1 MTVADAPSV
10 TPPTPETCDHPA
22 PVTGI
27 LAHEFAHYEG
37 AIGPEGL
44 RRTVTY
50 YGPIVGGLPIRA
62 WHCEKCGLLRL
73 TYPDGRTEERRLY
86 PGPQPGL
93 LAEASPVATERVH
106 YGMQARVSGLSA
118 QPAFM
123 DQLTG
128 GESIVRPIQ
137 FPTVTLPA
145 WDAITWLTVLG
156 MISVLVGLLFA
167 GLFAALSY
175 STPSVELPLV
185 LTIVFIF
192 VAVIALRLIV
202 VAIRHFAPAD
212 KLSPSVAETMRGTPE
227 LDAATRAVV
236 VLLVVCV
243 MGLFASAVLATY
255 TYSTPGAEL
264 PVVVRQPL
272 ERDRRR
278 GDQGC
283 FRHRPSLHR
292 PLAALARASM
302 PLHAPPDQDIVIV
315 GATGDLAQ
323 RKLIPALYNLH
334 RQKLLPAKGEIIGAA
349 PFDWDD
355 QRFRDLAE
363 SAVKQFSRTPLR
375 TIDLRVIRQATP
387 LRTAPARR

>member
-1 MTVADAPSV
+1 VAVADAPTV

-73 TYPDGRTEERRLY
+73 TYPDGRTEERRLF

-93 LAEASPVATERVH
+93 LAEASPIAPERVY
-106 YGMQARVSGLSA
+106 YGMQARVSGLTM
-118 QPAFM
+118 QPAYM

-128 GESIVRPIQ
+128 GASVVRPIQ
-137 FPTVTLPA
+137 FPTITLPD

-167 GLFAALSY
+167 GLFAALPM

-192 VAVIALRLIV
+192 VAVVALRLIV
-202 VAIRHFAPAD
+202 LAIRHFVPAEP
-212 KLSPSVAETMRGTPE
+212 LSPSVAETMRGKPE

-236 VLLVVCV
+236 TLLVICV

-264 PVVVRQPL
+264 PVVLISVS
-272 ERDRRR
+272 
-278 GDQGC
+278 C
-283 FRHRPSLHR
+283 AIV
-292 PLAALARASM
+292 AA
-302 PLHAPPDQDIVIV
+302 VV
-315 GATGDLAQ
+315 
-323 RKLIPALYNLH
+323 KLIDVTVRHFAG
-334 RQKLLPAKGEIIGAA
+334 R
-349 PFDWDD
+349 
-355 QRFRDLAE
+355 
-363 SAVKQFSRTPLR
+363 
-375 TIDLRVIRQATP
+375 
-387 LRTAPARR
+387 